1 MHAVAVVVVMVVV
14 VQAVAVA
21 RAVAPGDLA
30 AAAARVAV
38 GVGVMAA
45 AQGDRAVHVAPA
57 AHLDAKNTLQRKK
70 CILPTSYIDSLL
82 LYM

>member
-1 MHAVAVVVVMVVV
+1 MHAVAVVAVLVVV
-14 VQAVAVA
+14 VQAV
-21 RAVAPGDLA
+21 AVAPGDLA

-38 GVGVMAA
+38 GVGAAVMAA

-82 LYM
+82 LNM

>member
-1 MHAVAVVVVMVVV
+1 MHAVAVVAVMVVV
-14 VQAVAVA
+14 VQAV
-21 RAVAPGDLA
+21 AVAPGDLA

-38 GVGVMAA
+38 GVGVTAA

-70 CILPTSYIDSLL
+70 CIFPTSYIDSLL